1 MSKFAV
7 IDFETAGF
15 IPERGDRVVE
25 VGVVLLDHDGQRE
38 GSWTTLVNPKRDVGA
53 SHIHGIT
60 AGELLDAP
68 VFAEI
73 GDELLDLLSGRAVV
87 AHNATFDMRF
97 LHHELQRAGYPVG
110 GRPPALCSMKWSRSL
125 LGQAKLA
132 HCCEALD
139 IPLENAH
146 TALADAEAT
155 ASLLVELARMGSS
168 YQEWQEDLFR
178 TESFGWPGMQG
189 VRTPR
194 LAFRAALGQQQ
205 PSSWMQD
212 VLEDVGVAG
221 NTEDEAAYLLALNNS
236 LLDFHISATEGR
248 SLVEI
253 AQLSGLSSTRLLEL
267 HRTHLDSL
275 AAEAWSD
282 GVLADEEVSDLQTAA
297 DCMGLSH
304 QDVTDALANMKQ
316 AQTSPRKT
324 LLQTGDRVVFTG
336 TLETPRTDWITQ
348 ITAAG
353 LCTGGISKSTSVVVS
368 ADPDSLSGKAAKA
381 RDYGIPVINERAFR
395 KHFDEY
401 CQS

>member
-7 IDFETAGF
+7 IDFETTGF

-25 VGVVLLDHDGQRE
+25 VGVVLLDRDGQRE

-53 SHIHGIT
+53 SHVHGIT

-68 VFAEI
+68 VFSDI
-73 GDELLDLLSGRAVV
+73 GDIILDLLSGRTVV

-97 LHHELQRAGYPVG
+97 LHHELQRAGYQVAD
-110 GRPPALCSMKWSRSL
+110 RPPALCSMKWSRSL

-155 ASLLVELARMGSS
+155 ASLLVELARMGGS
-168 YQEWQEDLFR
+168 YPEWQEDLLR
-178 TESFGWPGMQG
+178 TRTFAWPGVQG
-189 VRTPR
+189 LGAPQ
-194 LAFRAALGQQQ
+194 LAFRSTPSQQQ
-205 PSSWMQD
+205 PSSWMQS
-212 VLEDVGVAG
+212 VLGDVGVTG
-221 NTEDEAAYLLALNNS
+221 NSEDEAGYLLALNNS

-248 SLVEI
+248 GLGEI
-253 AQLSGLSSTRLLEL
+253 ARHSRLSAARLLEL
-267 HRTHLDSL
+267 HRLYLEDL
-275 AAEAWSD
+275 ASEAWSD
-282 GVLADEEVSDLQTAA
+282 GVLTDEEVSDLQSAA
-297 DCMGLSH
+297 ACMGLTD
-304 QDVTDALANMKQ
+304 QDVTQALAKTE
-316 AQTSPRKT
+316 QTQNTPRKA

-336 TLETPRTDWITQ
+336 TLETPRTDWIAQ

-353 LCTGGISKSTSVVVS
+353 LCTGGISKSTRVVVS

-381 RDYGIPVINERAFR
+381 RDYGIPVIDERAFR

-401 CQS
+401 RQS